1 MGCNLNNDNDTS
13 SCIRY
18 QPPTGSGGV
27 TMEFTEY
34 PLHVSRTGNYNILN
48 REGVAVMYPS
58 IEVYNSGTYFPT
70 SANCGKPTRPA
81 QYLSL
86 IHI

>member
-48 REGVAVMYPS
+48 
-58 IEVYNSGTYFPT
+58 
-70 SANCGKPTRPA
+70 
-81 QYLSL
+81 
-86 IHI
+86 